1 MASAHYHVNIHTP
14 GYLPEDI
21 AYFRSI
27 VNARSYMLE
36 LANQLREAGYRVSGN
51 KRDGYYG
58 EDPEKMYDLGRVI
71 EMMDCHEE
79 ECSEEDQW

>member
-1 MASAHYHVNIHTP
+1 MANVHYHVNIHTP
-14 GYLPEDI
+14 GYLPEDS
-21 AYFRSI
+21 AYFRSV

-36 LANQLREAGYRVSGN
+36 LANQLREEGYRVSGN

-58 EDPEKMYDLGRVI
+58 EDPEKMYDLGRII
-71 EMMDCHEE
+71 EMMDCREE